1 MRAAPSSEQ
10 DAPTGAALPVP
21 RNACNNLCSL
31 PVIAGSSRHG
41 VAKKAH
47 IDTESGGRG
56 AARPFACL
64 TFQSPRLL
72 LSRP

>member
-10 DAPTGAALPVP
+10 EAPTGAALPVP
-21 RNACNNLCSL
+21 RNACNNSFSL

-41 VAKKAH
+41 VAQSAH
-47 IDTESGGRG
+47 SDTDSGDRG